1 MIPVRPLGF
10 CVVSINNLTRSCCRL
25 NTASGFP
32 FRRWQSQSASLGII
46 HDCNAENIPGR
57 GLAPALDNFH
67 LHPEKQRSFSIISD
81 HYEPSNSRRWVKK
94 LPYRSLAY
102 EKPQLLV
109 LLVTPSY
116 VRILAEGNR
125 FIPDLLRQTYRGW
138 VKGRTVDVLVAV
150 VDRISLP
157 ASSIKKADTLALT
170 ERVVDYSGKGISV
183 LLTDSETAAPDL
195 WSQHESR
202 QQEAASTK
210 RRRSTLS
217 FQFGPNKEPVYVAEQ
232 SAENKSFQS
241 KTIKLPVAN
250 TVFHN
255 GRESTIQAQRWI
267 VGETMLEP
275 TLACIKRSWLHE
287 QVLRVAFPFPPEPD
301 KFPLQVFIPLSRIC
315 SRQRVATSM
324 GNVISQLHSLEDTS
338 QPNELNFRSEA
349 EPASKQLEHAVT
361 RWITRPG
368 KETRTVEVWALV
380 RPPTALQRVR
390 HMTFSKDIKAGGHLH
405 RVLSGGGGWGNRQ
418 GLLAL
423 DPEVDIDV
431 SPELTMAQGFD
442 NGSPEARGNA
452 SNQIVN
458 TGDILEFFARYPI
471 ESSSAAHPNATTSFI
486 LSCSPCLVF
495 GTTPS
500 TVDAMPEPHSTTQ
513 PALSSSDC
521 IFVRRHFGMLSEQG
535 VSLTTVSIDGEL
547 SQTKIDAP
555 HALLSCGIAG
565 QHISPLEIE
574 SSPESKRAQKPQHS
588 QKPGLA
594 YRRIHLD
601 DASTNVPV
609 PKSEYMDSETDQAG
623 LAAALAH
630 VRKAGFVVTPQRRTT
645 FKINN
650 HQ

>member
-1 MIPVRPLGF
+1 M
-10 CVVSINNLTRSCCRL
+10 
-25 NTASGFP
+25 
-32 FRRWQSQSASLGII
+32 
-46 HDCNAENIPGR
+46 
-57 GLAPALDNFH
+57 
-67 LHPEKQRSFSIISD
+67 
-81 HYEPSNSRRWVKK
+81 
-94 LPYRSLAY
+94 
-102 EKPQLLV
+102 
-109 LLVTPSY
+109 
-116 VRILAEGNR
+116 RIVAEGDR

-138 VKGRTVDVLVAV
+138 VKGQTLDVLVAV

-157 ASSIKKADTLALT
+157 ASSIKKADTLVLT

-217 FQFGPNKEPVYVAEQ
+217 FQFGPNKEPVYAAEQ
-232 SAENKSFQS
+232 CAENKSFQS

-287 QVLRVAFPFPPEPD
+287 QVLWVAFPFPPDPD
-301 KFPLQVFIPLSRIC
+301 KFPLQVFVPLSRIC

-338 QPNELNFRSEA
+338 EPSELNFRSEA
-349 EPASKQLEHAVT
+349 ESASKQLEHAVT

-442 NGSPEARGNA
+442 NGSPEAGGNA
-452 SNQIVN
+452 SSQIVN
-458 TGDILEFFARYPI
+458 TGDIVEFFARYPV
-471 ESSSAAHPNATTSFI
+471 EPSSAAHPKANNSFI

-500 TVDAMPEPHSTTQ
+500 TVDVMPEPHSTTQ
-513 PALSSSDC
+513 CAQSSSDC
-521 IFVRRHFGMLSEQG
+521 IFVRGHFGMLSEQG

-555 HALLSCGIAG
+555 HALLSCGIGG
-565 QHISPLEIE
+565 QHIFPLEIE
-574 SSPESKRAQKPQHS
+574 SSPESKRAQKPQHL
-588 QKPGLA
+588 QKPGPA
-594 YRRIHLD
+594 YRRIYLD

-630 VRKAGFVVTPQRRTT
+630 VRKAGFVVTPKRRTT